1 MRGLDVPDT
10 TRARVTDSALGGT
23 GVSSMSRD
31 QTVLVSPRVIRLA
44 ILVSRRRLR
53 CRTGPRPGLP
63 LRSGGPGPEPAMGR
77 DATWSPVRASATRF
91 QQEADVTEESHAP
104 GGPHLRAT
112 KYSPDG
118 TYEDVSDKLVGAES
132 FLDSWERSPEIPQEF
147 RGSGWQGPDEAHPPG
162 SGQPAYRVVYKT
174 MRLVP
179 YPAIVLNWPNLR
191 VSIVN
196 GDFDRGGMCA
206 PTAIPA
212 RTRRHYVIPE
222 YGRVIESPSGGT
234 TYLAGP
240 DMTAAMSGWQETVKA
255 ASAVKIII
263 HVDVN
268 NAEDCSA
275 MMVAGR
281 RQGDAQSRFGW
292 S

>member
-1 MRGLDVPDT
+1 
-10 TRARVTDSALGGT
+10 
-23 GVSSMSRD
+23 
-31 QTVLVSPRVIRLA
+31 
-44 ILVSRRRLR
+44 
-53 CRTGPRPGLP
+53 
-63 LRSGGPGPEPAMGR
+63 
-77 DATWSPVRASATRF
+77 
-91 QQEADVTEESHAP
+91 
-104 GGPHLRAT
+104 
-112 KYSPDG
+112 
-118 TYEDVSDKLVGAES
+118 
-132 FLDSWERSPEIPQEF
+132 
-147 RGSGWQGPDEAHPPG
+147 
-162 SGQPAYRVVYKT
+162 
-174 MRLVP
+174 
-179 YPAIVLNWPNLR
+179 